1 MRLNAAKLAALAL
14 AMACTQLPA
23 ARAHE
28 RPQNATQD
36 TTQDAAL
43 QTSQDAAVEGS
54 EASNG
59 AARPRPVFRVDFLD
73 KELAPSQWTLV
84 LYPDGTGHFHAD
96 RANSTAPKP
105 STIEPISVDRE
116 VKLSPEFTA
125 WVFATVRANQFLH
138 LQCQSDMKVAFQ
150 GWKTLSY
157 RGPDGEG
164 NCRFNYSKNKQIQA
178 LGESMVGV
186 ASTLM
191 AGARL
196 ELLRQH
202 EPLGLDSEM
211 SYIVDAVGDGRLL
224 QIYAIQGTLRSIAG
238 DPDVMDR
245 VKRQARK
252 LLARADRGQ

>member
-1 MRLNAAKLAALAL
+1 MRPIAAKLAALAV
-14 AMACTQLPA
+14 AAAFAQLPA
-23 ARAHE
+23 AHAQQW
-28 RPQNATQD
+28 PQGASQNT
-36 TTQDAAL
+36 AL
-43 QTSQDAAVEGS
+43 ESR
-54 EASNG
+54 EANW
-59 AARPRPVFRVDFLD
+59 AARPGPVFRVDFLNTGI
-73 KELAPSQWTLV
+73 APSEWTLL

-105 STIEPISVDRE
+105 ATIEPVIVDRE

-125 WVFATVRANQFLH
+125 WVFSTVRANQFLH
-138 LQCQSDMKVAFQ
+138 LQCQSNEKVAFQ

-157 RGPDGEG
+157 HGPDGEG
-164 NCRFNYSKNKQIQA
+164 NCRFNYSKNKEIQA

-191 AGARL
+191 AGERL

-211 SYIVDAVGDGRLL
+211 SYIVDAAGDGRLL
-224 QIYAIQGTLRSIAG
+224 QIYAIQGTLRRLES

-252 LLARADRGQ
+252 LLVRADRGQ